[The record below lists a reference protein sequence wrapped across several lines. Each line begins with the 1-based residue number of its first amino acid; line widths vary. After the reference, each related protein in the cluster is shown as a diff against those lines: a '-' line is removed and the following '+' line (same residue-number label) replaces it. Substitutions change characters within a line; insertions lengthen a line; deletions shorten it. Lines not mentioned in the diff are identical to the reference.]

1 MIGAQL
7 RFEQHPTHI
16 VIAWDDPPERDR
28 EPARP
33 QIADPWPTLDA
44 QQERLQ
50 GMDELLKL
58 TAREVLA
65 VEVRE
70 SAELA
75 RLIRQFSVA
84 QTQNDLR
91 WKLILDEF
99 SRRDRELA
107 QVRLTQPIE

>member
-1 MIGAQL
+1 
-7 RFEQHPTHI
+7 
-16 VIAWDDPPERDR
+16 
-28 EPARP
+28 
-33 QIADPWPTLDA
+33 
-44 QQERLQ
+44 
-50 GMDELLKL
+50 MDELLKL